1 MIVPDQSETYIAP
14 HAHDT
19 LKPDPML
26 EAGLPLPRALQRE
39 FPPELIATPIEDLD
53 KFYENKMVC
62 LIIFKFLS
70 HLSNLLIEQ
79 FLCVHCILHNYLFS
93 LTKFNYKFHL

>member
-1 MIVPDQSETYIAP
+1 MTVIMTISCGVVLQSETYIAP

-39 FPPELIATPIEDLD
+39 FPPELIATPIEDID
-53 KFYENKMVC
+53 KYYENKMVRHYS
-62 LIIFKFLS
+62 L
-70 HLSNLLIEQ
+70 
-79 FLCVHCILHNYLFS
+79 S
-93 LTKFNYKFHL
+93 LTINVSILINTDQYDH

>member
-1 MIVPDQSETYIAP
+1 MTTRFNEEEDCVPPLFRPFTRESLAAIEGRIAEETARRTAQLESDTYIAP
-14 HAHDT
+14 HHVDT

-53 KFYENKMVC
+53 KYYENKMV
-62 LIIFKFLS
+62 S
-70 HLSNLLIEQ
+70 P
-79 FLCVHCILHNYLFS
+79 
-93 LTKFNYKFHL
+93 